1 MNNNE
6 ITSIC
11 IPRMESSIS
20 REYIYTTFH
29 QLNIGHID
37 KLTEI
42 LLRNDPTY
50 KRILLKIRLNNSKTA
65 FDIKE
70 FLEKSG
76 SVKIVY
82 NMPWYWKVVPTGGN
96 RLVPS
101 IQRS

>member
-1 MNNNE
+1 MNNTQ

-20 REYIYTTFH
+20 REYIYSTFR

-42 LLRNDPTY
+42 PLRNDATY
-50 KRILLKIRLNNSKTA
+50 KRIILRLRLNNTKNA

-82 NMPWYWKVVPTGGN
+82 NMPWYWKVVPTAGN
-96 RLVPS
+96 QPVLPLN
-101 IQRS
+101 

>member
-20 REYIYTTFH
+20 REYIYTKFQ
-29 QLNIGHID
+29 QLNIGRID

-42 LLRNDPTY
+42 PLRNDSSY
-50 KRILLKIRLNNSKTA
+50 KRIILKLKLNNSKNA

-82 NMPWYWKVVPTGGN
+82 NMPWYWKVVPTGYN
-96 RLVPS
+96 
-101 IQRS
+101 